1 MEVRIV
7 KKEFPFGSC
16 WIAYVDN
23 KPRPA
28 FNSFQEA
35 VKLLTECRANCKD
48 KDEAEAIDT
57 CLSMLYRARR
67 IDIKELEESAKQL
80 QYSN

>member
-7 KKEFPFGSC
+7 KKQFPFGSY

-23 KPRPA
+23 KPKAA

-35 VKLLTECRANCKD
+35 VKQLTECRANCKD

-57 CLSMLYRARR
+57 CLSMLYKVRRRA
-67 IDIKELEESAKQL
+67 IKELEESAKQL
-80 QYSN
+80 

>member
-7 KKEFPFGSC
+7 KKQFPFGSY

-23 KPRPA
+23 KPKAA

-35 VKLLTECRANCKD
+35 VKQLTECRANCKD

-57 CLSMLYRARR
+57 CLSMLYRVRR
-67 IDIKELEESAKQL
+67 RAIKELEESAKQL
-80 QYSN
+80 

>member
-7 KKEFPFGSC
+7 KKRFPFGSY

-23 KPRPA
+23 KPRAA

-35 VKLLTECRANCKD
+35 VKQLTECRANCKD

-57 CLSMLYRARR
+57 YISMLYIARR
-67 IDIKELEESAKQL
+67 RAIKELEELAKQL
-80 QYSN
+80 

>member
-7 KKEFPFGSC
+7 KKQFPFGSY

-23 KPRPA
+23 KPRAA

-35 VKLLTECRANCKD
+35 VKQLTECRANCKD

-57 CLSMLYRARR
+57 CISMLYKVRRRA
-67 IDIKELEESAKQL
+67 IKELEESAKQL
-80 QYSN
+80 

>member
-7 KKEFPFGSC
+7 KKRFPFGFY

-23 KPRPA
+23 KPRAA

-35 VKLLTECRANCKD
+35 VKQLTECRANCKD

-57 CLSMLYRARR
+57 CFSMLYNARR
-67 IDIKELEESAKQL
+67 RAIKELEELAKQL
-80 QYSN
+80 

>member
-7 KKEFPFGSC
+7 KKRFPFGSY

-23 KPRPA
+23 KPRAA

-35 VKLLTECRANCKD
+35 VKQLTECRANCKD

-57 CLSMLYRARR
+57 CISMLYKVRRRA
-67 IDIKELEESAKQL
+67 IKELEESAKQL
-80 QYSN
+80 

>member
-7 KKEFPFGSC
+7 KKRFPFGSY

-23 KPRPA
+23 KPRAA

-35 VKLLTECRANCKD
+35 VKQLTECRANCKD

-57 CLSMLYRARR
+57 CLSMLYKVRRRA
-67 IDIKELEESAKQL
+67 IKELEELAKQL
-80 QYSN
+80 

>member
-7 KKEFPFGSC
+7 KKHFPFGSY

-23 KPRPA
+23 KSRAA

-35 VKLLTECRANCKD
+35 VKQLTECRANCKD
-48 KDEAEAIDT
+48 KDEADAIDT
-57 CLSMLYRARR
+57 CLSMLYTARR
-67 IDIKELEESAKQL
+67 REILIL
-80 QYSN
+80 

>member
-1 MEVRIV
+1 MKVRIV
-7 KKEFPFGSC
+7 KKHFPFGSY

-23 KPRPA
+23 KPRAA

-35 VKLLTECRANCKD
+35 VKQLTECRANCKD

-57 CLSMLYRARR
+57 CLSMLYEARR
-67 IDIKELEESAKQL
+67 RAVKELEEAAEQL
-80 QYSN
+80 

>member
-7 KKEFPFGSC
+7 KKRFPFGSY

-23 KPRPA
+23 KPRAA

-35 VKLLTECRANCKD
+35 
-48 KDEAEAIDT
+48 
-57 CLSMLYRARR
+57 LSRGSKAADRMQ
-67 IDIKELEESAKQL
+67 S
-80 QYSN
+80 

>member
-7 KKEFPFGSC
+7 KKHFPFGSY

-23 KPRPA
+23 KPMA
-28 FNSFQEA
+28 VFNSFQEA
-35 VKLLTECRANCKD
+35 VKQLTECRANCKD

-57 CLSMLYRARR
+57 CLSMLYKARR
-67 IDIKELEESAKQL
+67 RAIKELEESAKQL
-80 QYSN
+80 

>member
-7 KKEFPFGSC
+7 KKQFPFGSY

-23 KPRPA
+23 KPRAA

-35 VKLLTECRANCKD
+35 VKQLTECRANCKD

-57 CLSMLYRARR
+57 CLSMLYKVRRRA
-67 IDIKELEESAKQL
+67 IKELEESAKQL
-80 QYSN
+80 

>member
-7 KKEFPFGSC
+7 KKQFPFGSY

-23 KPRPA
+23 KPRAA

-35 VKLLTECRANCKD
+35 VKQLAECRANCKD

-57 CLSMLYRARR
+57 CLSMLYKVRRRA
-67 IDIKELEESAKQL
+67 IKELKESAKQL
-80 QYSN
+80 

>member
-1 MEVRIV
+1 MKVRIV
-7 KKEFPFGSC
+7 KKKFPFVSC

-23 KPRPA
+23 KPKAA

-35 VKLLTECRANCKD
+35 VKQLTECRANCKD

-57 CLSMLYRARR
+57 CLSMLYEARR
-67 IDIKELEESAKQL
+67 RAVKELEEAAEQL
-80 QYSN
+80 

>member
-7 KKEFPFGSC
+7 KKRFPFGSY

-23 KPRPA
+23 KPRAA

-35 VKLLTECRANCKD
+35 VKQLTECRANCKD
-48 KDEAEAIDT
+48 KDEADAIDT
-57 CLSMLYRARR
+57 CLSMLYKVRRRAT
-67 IDIKELEESAKQL
+67 KELEESAKQL
-80 QYSN
+80 

>member
-1 MEVRIV
+1 MEVRII
-7 KKEFPFGSC
+7 KKKFPFVSC

-23 KPRPA
+23 KPKA
-28 FNSFQEA
+28 VFNSFQEA
-35 VKLLTECRANCKD
+35 VRWLTECRANCKD

-67 IDIKELEESAKQL
+67 IAVKELEELAKQL
-80 QYSN
+80 

>member
-7 KKEFPFGSC
+7 KKHFQFVSC

-23 KPRPA
+23 KPRAA

-35 VKLLTECRANCKD
+35 VKQLTECRANCKD

-57 CLSMLYRARR
+57 CLSMLYKVRRRA
-67 IDIKELEESAKQL
+67 IKELEELAKQL
-80 QYSN
+80 